1 MNTWFN
7 KAKQFLYEVWLEAKP
22 GGRVNWPDTQKLM
35 ESTAL
40 VMLCALFF
48 MLYIGVLDV
57 VFEYLISTLTE
68 IARG

>member
-1 MNTWFN
+1 MKAWYE
-7 KAKQFLYEVWLEAKP
+7 KAKRFLYEVWLEAKP
-22 GGRVNWPDTQKLM
+22 GGRVNWPSTQKLM

-40 VMLCALFF
+40 VFICALFF
-48 MLYIGVLDV
+48 MVYVGVLDV